1 MCHKQIQWTRDS
13 SVYLGNCFHKCS
25 EPLFVGFLWFN
36 TSHGG
41 HCVKNPACLKR
52 LLRLYCI
59 SLVNYKI
66 LKGVAGTLSKYAIR
80 FPIFRSIEVI
90 GYFNASLKSILSPK
104 ITPDACLSSFIT
116 DIALGVFLYL
126 LQPCSVRFFVR
137 FSVLRSV
144 LR

>member
-1 MCHKQIQWTRDS
+1 MCHKQIQWTWDS
-13 SVYLGNCFHKCS
+13 SVYLGNYFYKCS
-25 EPLFVGFLWFN
+25 EPLFVRFLWFN

-52 LLRLYCI
+52 LLILYCI

-66 LKGVAGTLSKYAIR
+66 LKGVAGTSSKYAIR
-80 FPIFRSIEVI
+80 FPISRSIEVI
-90 GYFNASLKSILSPK
+90 GYFNASLKSIFSPR

-126 LQPCSVRFFVR
+126 LQPCSVRF
-137 FSVLRSV
+137 SVLRSV